1 MSGSHRWERW
11 TTVVLVLLLVS
22 SCAHGSPAETTGTL
36 ASVSQRSWAESEVA
50 GPTTTTSAVAGSG
63 ERSDDDVRAA
73 FDALMARRR
82 ECGRRPR
89 DCDVDRLAVPGSSVH
104 RALSETMADRVRLGI
119 VATED
124 GSHRYLVGDVVRR
137 NDDEVMLQVCHSDD
151 VVLTMTIVP
160 GGPAAVYDESWT
172 SHESIWTM
180 RSIDGEWRWTDEV
193 VERRVYEEE
202 LCQ

>member
-1 MSGSHRWERW
+1 MSGSQRMGTRMIGFLAL
-11 TTVVLVLLLVS
+11 LVVS
-22 SCAHGSPAETTGTL
+22 SCAQGSPAETTGTL

-50 GPTTTTSAVAGSG
+50 GPTTTTSAVARSDD
-63 ERSDDDVRAA
+63 RSDDDVRVA

-89 DCDVDRLAVPGSSVH
+89 ECDIDRLAVPGSSVH

-137 NDDEVMLQVCHSDD
+137 SDDEVMLRVCHSDD
-151 VVLTMTIVP
+151 VVLTMMIVP

-202 LCQ
+202 LCE